1 MFSNNNSCLY
11 PVNGILRDDG
21 KKPSFY
27 RSGFLHFSDSVC
39 YMCTFMEISME
50 LLEAV
55 NQRAKYVLKGGFFGQ
70 ISLQVCTTGA
80 QDEQ

>member
-11 PVNGILRDDG
+11 PVNGILGDDE
-21 KKPSFY
+21 KNPSFY

-39 YMCTFMEISME
+39 CVCTFLEISME

-55 NQRAKYVLKGGFFGQ
+55 NRRAKYVLREFLLEVALS
-70 ISLQVCTTGA
+70 SLLI
-80 QDEQ
+80 